1 MSELLIRL
9 LSNRLNLKVI
19 LSGLFIHS
27 YLSQCFRRNNLY
39 NININTILYIFTTK
53 IEIQEPDCLK
63 YWLQYNKNQ
72 ELDQSYE
79 TTSFAF

>member
-39 NININTILYIFTTK
+39 NINMNIILYILTK

-79 TTSFAF
+79 TISFAF